1 MPKHKSKKKLKIL
14 PQNRKKRHLKKYQ
27 KKKSTDITTLSK
39 NDTTV
44 SEGKNNK
51 TKLLLFPG
59 VPRNTFF
66 ISFRKTKHLEVVL
79 KIFY

>member
-1 MPKHKSKKKLKIL
+1 MNISNIEKISVEKLL
-14 PQNRKKRHLKKYQ
+14 
-27 KKKSTDITTLSK
+27 TDITAISK

-44 SEGKNNK
+44 SGENNSK